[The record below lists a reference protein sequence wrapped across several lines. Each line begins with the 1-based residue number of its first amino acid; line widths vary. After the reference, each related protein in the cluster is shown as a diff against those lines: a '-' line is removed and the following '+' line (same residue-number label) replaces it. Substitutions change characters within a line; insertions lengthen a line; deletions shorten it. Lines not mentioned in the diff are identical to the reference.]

1 MRRFDTPTA
10 PNPAHDRTDGP
21 AVRRAPLEWLNYHHL
36 LYFYTVAKEGSVS
49 RAASVLRLAQPT
61 LSGQIRKLEEAF
73 DEKLFQRSGRHLVLT
88 EMGRVVYRYAEEIFT
103 IGRELTDT
111 LRGRPTGRPGKLS
124 IGVADVVPKL
134 ITHRL
139 LEVALALPE
148 PVQIVCH
155 EGKSDRLLADLAVH
169 GYDLV
174 ITDAPLQPHLNVK
187 AYNHPLGD
195 CAVTFFATRSLA
207 QAHGRRFPQSLDGA
221 PMLLPTSNTT
231 LRRSLDQWFQDHDIR
246 PLVVAEFEDSAL
258 LKAFG
263 QHGHGIFPAPAVLE
277 SEIRKQY
284 GVRAIGTADGVVE
297 RFFAISVERR
307 IKHPAV
313 AAITE
318 AARERL
324 FRSDRG

>member
-1 MRRFDTPTA
+1 M
-10 PNPAHDRTDGP
+10 
-21 AVRRAPLEWLNYHHL
+21 EWLNYHHL

-49 RAASVLRLAQPT
+49 RAANVLRLAQPT

-88 EMGRVVYRYAEEIFT
+88 EMGRVVYRYADEIFT

-124 IGVADVVPKL
+124 IGVADVVPKG

-139 LEVALALPE
+139 LEVALTLPE
-148 PVQIVCH
+148 PVQIICH
-155 EGKSDRLLADLAVH
+155 EGKTERLLAELAVH
-169 GYDLV
+169 NYDLV

-187 AYNHPLGD
+187 AYNHPLGE
-195 CAVTFFATRSLA
+195 CPVTFFASRALA
-207 QAHGRRFPQSLDGA
+207 QAHGRRFPRSLDGA
-221 PMLLPTSNTT
+221 PMLLPTANTS
-231 LRRSLDQWFQDHDIR
+231 LRRSLDQWFQDRDVR
-246 PLVVAEFEDSAL
+246 PQIVAEFDDSAL

-263 QHGHGIFPAPAVLE
+263 QHGHGIFPAPSVLA

-284 GVRAIGTADGVVE
+284 GVRALGIADGVLE

-318 AARERL
+318 AARERI
-324 FRSDRG
+324 FRNGKP